1 VRCKSLWIAIVASAV
16 LSAAAWSEDISGEW
30 TAEIVGRDRIIVKAV
45 YEFKVEDTKL
55 TGSVFGYQETERPI
69 FDGKVKGNKISFSL
83 REYFGDRYVTYS
95 YQGTISGN
103 TIKFKVITLDAT
115 RRHVEFTATKVR

>member
-1 VRCKSLWIAIVASAV
+1 LRRLFCLRLLWA
-16 LSAAAWSEDISGEW
+16 EDISGEW
-30 TAEIVGRDRIIVKAV
+30 TAEIVGRDRVIVKAV

-55 TGSVFGYQETERPI
+55 TGSVLGYQENERPV
-69 FDGKVKGNKISFSL
+69 FDGKVKGDKISFSL

-95 YQGTISGN
+95 YQGKISGN
-103 TIKFKVITLDAT
+103 MIKFKVVTLDAT